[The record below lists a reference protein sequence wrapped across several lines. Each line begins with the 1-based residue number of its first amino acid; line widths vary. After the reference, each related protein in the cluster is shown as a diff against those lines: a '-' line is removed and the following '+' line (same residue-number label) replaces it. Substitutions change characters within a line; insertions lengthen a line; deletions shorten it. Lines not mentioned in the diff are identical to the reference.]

1 VVFLITKWK
10 RGVLVRIGGS
20 LSNYKTVL
28 HYSLSSPG
36 RSNLETHRLV
46 YQEFVSSHPPK
57 SIGREDVNENRT
69 SIIHAGFTKTDYM
82 IKMMAEDLALV
93 RPFSKEIQENWTSK
107 DPSLFDRLVMND
119 VNSGKYIDLY
129 I

>member
-36 RSNLETHRLV
+36 RSSLETHRIFNE
-46 YQEFVSSHPPK
+46 EFVSTPLPGIK
-57 SIGREDVNENRT
+57 RENENKGNATQDFSMLTRT
-69 SIIHAGFTKTDYM
+69 DQIIKRMEAELSNIKTSSNTENENN
-82 IKMMAEDLALV
+82 KNRAL
-93 RPFSKEIQENWTSK
+93 
-107 DPSLFDRLVMND
+107 SLFNTDILNNPLYGR
-119 VNSGKYIDLY
+119 YIDTY